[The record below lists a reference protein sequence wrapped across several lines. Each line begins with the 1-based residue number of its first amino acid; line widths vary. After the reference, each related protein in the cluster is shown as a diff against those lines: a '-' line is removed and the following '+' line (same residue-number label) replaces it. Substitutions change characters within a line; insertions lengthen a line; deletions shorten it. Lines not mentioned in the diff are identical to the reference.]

1 MSTLALSSVP
11 SLTFWLELSAD
22 DAIQVD
28 GYTTAK
34 PFFATN
40 LHREGVMAVKVHW
53 KPTMLKVL
61 LFRRSKQ
68 TANGWGKVETEPM
81 PYSTYAHYLDRLA
94 QDTGLEEKL
103 TSYCF
108 RRGTA
113 NAVDGK
119 SFVMVHLLD

>member
-1 MSTLALSSVP
+1 
-11 SLTFWLELSAD
+11 
-22 DAIQVD
+22 
-28 GYTTAK
+28 
-34 PFFATN
+34 
-40 LHREGVMAVKVHW
+40 MAVKVHW

-61 LFRRSKQ
+61 PFRRSKQ
-68 TANGWGKVETEPM
+68 TANGWEKVETEPM

-119 SFVMVHLLD
+119 SFVIVHLLD